1 MIDKIKLEDISKESP
16 YYDIFKKLDREEKAK
31 WKMLRYLLMFLYIF
45 LLFVGLVIMT
55 ILKLF
60 AYITKAKL
68 KLLEFWDWLVKI

>member
-1 MIDKIKLEDISKESP
+1 MHKKIKLEDISKESP
-16 YYDIFKKLDREEKAK
+16 YYGILKSLDREEKAK

-60 AYITKAKL
+60 AYFTKAKL
-68 KLLEFWDWLVKI
+68 KL